1 MNQAGIDPQ
10 IEQSWKEVLWEEFQ
24 QPYFRDLKSF
34 LQQEKSSGKQIFPP
48 SQLIFNAFNTTA
60 FEQVKVV
67 ILGQDPYHGI
77 GQAHGLSFSVP
88 QGVKIPPSL
97 KNIFK
102 ELHDDVGVP
111 ISESGDLTKWAEQGV
126 LLLNAILTVEAHQPA
141 SHQKKG
147 WEQFTDAIINK
158 ISERKSGVVF
168 ILWGRYAQQKV
179 KLIDDT
185 KHYILTA
192 AHPSPFSVSKFY
204 GCRHFSKTN
213 TLLEKQ
219 GLPTINWQL

>member
-147 WEQFTDAIINK
+147 WEQFTDVIINK

-213 TLLEKQ
+213 TLLAKQ

>member
-1 MNQAGIDPQ
+1 
-10 IEQSWKEVLWEEFQ
+10 
-24 QPYFRDLKSF
+24 
-34 LQQEKSSGKQIFPP
+34 
-48 SQLIFNAFNTTA
+48 
-60 FEQVKVV
+60 
-67 ILGQDPYHGI
+67 
-77 GQAHGLSFSVP
+77 
-88 QGVKIPPSL
+88 
-97 KNIFK
+97 
-102 ELHDDVGVP
+102 P

-147 WEQFTDAIINK
+147 WEQFTDVIINK